1 MLTVTTPQNTPSA
14 LTLAATDF
22 NVNDVLTYSVASPPL
37 HGAINGTAPSL
48 TYTPDANYSGSDSFN
63 FVANDG
69 DKNSNTAT
77 VTINVTTATPTPSP
91 QERARAAFDAI
102 AKGTFDRTQLTPALA
117 AELTAARL
125 AGYARV
131 LGPLGAPSSFA
142 LVGSHDIEGTTTS
155 DYVVRYNDGAVAFAY
170 GIDDTTQRVS
180 KLYVRT
186 TRS

>member
-1 MLTVTTPQNTPSA
+1 MTESMPTMSRRRHIASA
-14 LTLAATDF
+14 LAACAVALALPAYAFAD
-22 NVNDVLTYSVASPPL
+22 SPSPKPK
-37 HGAINGTAPSL
+37 API
-48 TYTPDANYSGSDSFN
+48 P
-63 FVANDG
+63 
-69 DKNSNTAT
+69 
-77 VTINVTTATPTPSP
+77 TATPTPSP
-91 QERARAAFDAI
+91 QEMARAAFDAI

-142 LVGSHDIEGTTTS
+142 LVGSHDIEGTTTY